1 MQEIMDP
8 TAWTSTLLGLAG
20 LAAGVGALR
29 RPGIWLTMIG
39 EVEKSPALQFV
50 CGMLELLVGALV
62 YLANPW
68 VPADLLGCIMKA
80 IGGLMMIEALT
91 ILALVDVYSQ
101 LWLRNLGHFS
111 RGWAAIT
118 TVIGLVLTVIGM
130 ARFH

>member
-1 MQEIMDP
+1 MDL

-20 LAAGVGALR
+20 FAAGLGALR
-29 RPGIWLTMIG
+29 RPGIWQTMIG
-39 EVEKSPALQFV
+39 EVEKSPSLQFV
-50 CGMLELLVGALV
+50 CGMLELVVGALT

-68 VPADLLGCIMKA
+68 VPADLLACILKGL
-80 IGGLMMIEALT
+80 GGLMMIEALT

-101 LWLRNLGHFS
+101 LWLRNLGNFS

-118 TVIGLVLTVIGM
+118 TAISLVLTIVGM